1 MNQDEQAIE
10 LHKTYHGKL
19 ETTSKLSITDK
30 DTLSLVYTPGV
41 AAVSRAIAEN
51 KDLAKD
57 LTLKGRTIAIV
68 TDGSAVLGLGNI
80 GPEAALPVM
89 EGKAI
94 LFKQFGGLDAFPI
107 CLNTQKTGEIIQTV
121 KLLAPTFAGINL
133 EDIAAPRCFEIEDA
147 LMDIGIPVMHD
158 DQAGTAIVVLAAII
172 NATKVAGKSLRDM
185 KVVIS
190 GAGAAGMAIARLLS
204 CLFYDQSI
212 CIPVKDVILVDSKG
226 IISKDRLDLD
236 HIKQGMALHTNKENL
251 SGDLKTALR
260 KADVFIGVSKGN
272 LLTAEDIAHMNDKPI
287 IFAMANPTPE
297 IMPDEAKRGGAFIIG
312 SGRSDLPNQINNVL
326 AFPGIFKGAI
336 KAQAKKI
343 TGNMKLAASMAI
355 ANMVENPTPE
365 KIIPSVFEPNLA
377 DRVADAVAAAT

>member
-1 MNQDEQAIE
+1 MNRDEQAIE

-19 ETTSKLSITDK
+19 ETTSKISVMDK
-30 DTLSLVYTPGV
+30 ETLSLVYTPGV
-41 AAVSRAIAEN
+41 AAVSYAIAQN
-51 KDLAKD
+51 KDLANQ

-89 EGKAI
+89 EGKAM
-94 LFKQFGGLDAFPI
+94 LFKQFGNLDAFPI
-107 CLNTQKTGEIIQTV
+107 CLDTQKTGEIVQTV

-133 EDIAAPRCFEIEDA
+133 EDIAAPRCFEIEDS

-226 IISKDRLDLD
+226 IISKDRQDLD

-251 SGDLKTALR
+251 SGDLRTALR
-260 KADVFIGVSKGN
+260 GADVFIGVSKGN
-272 LLTAEDIAHMNDKPI
+272 LLTADDIRHMNDKPI
-287 IFAMANPTPE
+287 VFAMANPVPE
-297 IMPDEAKRGGAFIIG
+297 IMPNEARKGGALIIG

-326 AFPGIFKGAI
+326 AFPGVFKGAVN
-336 KAQAKKI
+336 AHAKKI

-355 ANMVENPTPE
+355 ASMVENPTAE
-365 KIIPSVFEPNLA
+365 KIIPSVFEPHLA
-377 DRVADAVAAAT
+377 DRVAEAVEKAV